1 MSQTI
6 ESLVAAS
13 DLPLSVIIVGVG
25 NADFT
30 KMEILGIKNKF
41 LKKMFLSIYNKIKIL
56 YAFYKKIN
64 IFLNHKIWINLFFN

>member
-30 KMEILGIKNKF
+30 KMEILDGDNGLIDGKGKKATRDLCQFVPFNKMQGNAQ
-41 LKKMFLSIYNKIKIL
+41 LLSSTVL
-56 YAFYKKIN
+56 
-64 IFLNHKIWINLFFN
+64 

>member
-41 LKKMFLSIYNKIKIL
+41 
-56 YAFYKKIN
+56 
-64 IFLNHKIWINLFFN
+64 